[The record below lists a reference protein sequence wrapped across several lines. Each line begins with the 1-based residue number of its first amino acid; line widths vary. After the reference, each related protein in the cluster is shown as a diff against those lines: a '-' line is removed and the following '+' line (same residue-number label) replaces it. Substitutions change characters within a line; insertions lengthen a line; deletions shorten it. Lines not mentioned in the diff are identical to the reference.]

1 MIYKHV
7 AQQFSCYGKLTN
19 FCNKIFRGIFFLV
32 YNWVTIALILG
43 IEFLGSREMAQ
54 WLRAMTILARGP
66 GLIPSTQMVAYD
78 YL

>member
-7 AQQFSCYGKLTN
+7 AQQSCCGKLIN
-19 FCNKIFRGIFFLV
+19 FCNKIFRGKFLV

-54 WLRAMTILARGP
+54 WLRALTILAKDP
-66 GLIPSTQMVAYD
+66 GLIPRTQMVAYNC
-78 YL
+78 L